1 MNIWNSIK
9 KMIFILKLQ
18 ESKISTYERMW
29 KIMSGDPN
37 VFVGSSKEGLQK
49 VKKGGFA
56 YILGN
61 KLLIFSQKKKLN
73 NFLNKNQPLMIT

>member
-1 MNIWNSIK
+1 MNAWNSIK

-37 VFVGSSKEGLQK
+37 VFVGSAKEGLQK

-61 KLLIFSQKKKLN
+61 KLLIFNQKKK
-73 NFLNKNQPLMIT
+73 T